1 MVDRGDYYEPEAII
15 SLQFQYS
22 IRNGRALDEQIN
34 HNINKPQY
42 PKHRLPITMDPL
54 NYGKLM
60 KKLEIFSL
68 CKLIKKYC
76 YFNTKR

>member
-22 IRNGRALDEQIN
+22 IRNGRVLNEQIN

-68 CKLIKKYC
+68 CKLIKKILL
-76 YFNTKR
+76 F